1 MLIITAI
8 TTAGPTPRII
18 NGKVAK
24 PGEIPYQV
32 YSKYFYF
39 SYKIYFMKLF
49 KTEENL

>member
-1 MLIITAI
+1 MLIITVI

-32 YSKYFYF
+32 YSKYFCF
-39 SYKIYFMKLF
+39 SYEICFTKLF